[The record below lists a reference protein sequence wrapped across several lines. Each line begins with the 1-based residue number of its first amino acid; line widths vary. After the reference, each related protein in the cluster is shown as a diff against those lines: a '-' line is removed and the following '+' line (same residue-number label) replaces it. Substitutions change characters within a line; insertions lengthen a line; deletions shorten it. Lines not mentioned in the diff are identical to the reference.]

1 MNNVF
6 LKAEFRTVPA
16 LPPALWMAS
25 GVALVL
31 VAAGVWKGGGGLL
44 FSGIVIVALSAISHP
59 SVTRRGVF
67 VLLVGLAA
75 TGLHLLRLSD
85 GYALFLPREDA
96 GAEIEAVIT
105 EPLGDY
111 AETDGLEPPNR
122 VAARVERI
130 RIDSEWRTCSGRTL
144 VKLPDASQCDDLSQ
158 DASPRWEYGER
169 FRAEGGFLRPEPA
182 RFPGGFDDAGYL
194 VSRGMSHRYHATRM
208 TRLGVAGPVE
218 AALRLVYRWR
228 DRWLQWETSGVHPE
242 NAALLAAFTVGFRYA
257 LDPETVDTFLRSG
270 TVHVFAISGLHT
282 GIVAGIVSVFLLI
295 FRIPFRARAFLL
307 PLLLG
312 GYVFITGCA
321 PSAMRAWLMIS
332 IYCWGRAFF
341 RPVLPLQAV
350 ALAALILLVWN
361 PLNLLRIGFQFSFV
375 IVGFLLVGWHRLM
388 PAVRSLFEK
397 EYWKPDAHRRPH
409 WMLVTAHCG
418 TQLLCAG
425 FLAWLGSAGLVL
437 CANALFTPATVPVNV
452 GISLLLTPSFVVAF
466 LKAALASVGVTALDG
481 ILAGVLN
488 LLVGGIR
495 LLAEVGSRSPGSLA
509 VLRPGAAVG
518 FAYYGLALPLL
529 LIQSPRIR
537 GACAAGLVVLVVG
550 LLSLPALL
558 PARATVF
565 HGAGLRTPATV
576 LFAKGVRRPTVIN
589 TGGYA
594 WSRSLQTYLRHR
606 GCNRIAHLVISR
618 GRSECFLGGRELI
631 ALYRPESLWLP
642 AARTSPDNKRK
653 LRELAALQQRAGG
666 RVRWFD
672 ESTNGTANFAVSE
685 LGPTPLLQVRLRRNA
700 DTREL
705 AINRRHP
712 RRTWTVQMKRDRTEQ
727 TELHFEV
734 RPGAA
739 RHLHVPLTA
748 TPKMSTLVL
757 P

>member
-1 MNNVF
+1 MGY
-6 LKAEFRTVPA
+6 LDAEFRTVPA
-16 LPPALWMAS
+16 LPLALWMAS
-25 GVALVL
+25 GVALCL
-31 VAAGVWKGGGGLL
+31 VAAGIWEGIGGLL
-44 FSGIVIVALSAISHP
+44 FSGLTIVVLSVISHP
-59 SVTRRGVF
+59 TVTRRGVF
-67 VLLVGLAA
+67 ALLIGVAA

-105 EPLGDY
+105 EPLGGTNQMF
-111 AETDGLEPPNR
+111 AAEPPNH

-130 RIDSEWRTCSGRTL
+130 RIDSEWRACSGRTL
-144 VKLPDASQCDDLSQ
+144 VKLPDDLRG
-158 DASPRWEYGER
+158 DERPRDEHPRWAYGER
-169 FRAEGGFLRPEPA
+169 FRAEGGFQSPEPA

-194 VSRGMSHRYHATRM
+194 ASRGMSHRYNATRI

-218 AALRLVYRWR
+218 AALRRVCHWR
-228 DRWLQWETSGVHPE
+228 DRWLRWETTGVDPE

-257 LDPETVDTFLRSG
+257 LEPETVDTFLRSG

-282 GIVAGIVSVFLLI
+282 GIVAGILSLFLLI
-295 FRIPFRARAFLL
+295 LRVPFRARALLL

-321 PSAMRAWLMIS
+321 PSALRAWLMIS
-332 IYCWGRAFF
+332 IYCLGRAFY

-361 PLNLLRIGFQFSFV
+361 PLNLLRTGFQFSFV

-397 EYWKPDAHRRPH
+397 EYWKPEAHRLPH
-409 WMLVTAHCG
+409 WTLVIAHRG

-437 CANALFTPATVPVNV
+437 CANALFTPATVPVNL

-466 LKAALASVGVTALDG
+466 LKAALASVGAPFLDG
-481 ILAGVLN
+481 ILACALN
-488 LLVGGIR
+488 LLIGGIR
-495 LLAEVGSRSPGSLA
+495 VLAETGSQVPGSLA
-509 VLRPGAAVG
+509 VIRPGAAVG
-518 FAYYGLALPLL
+518 YAYYGLALALL
-529 LIQSPRIR
+529 LVQSPRVR
-537 GACAAGLVVLVVG
+537 GLCAAGLAVLVIG

-565 HGAGLRTPATV
+565 HGAGLRTPAIV

-594 WSRSLQTYLRHR
+594 WSRSLQTRLRYR

-618 GRSECFLGGRELI
+618 GRSECFEGGRELI
-631 ALYRPESLWLP
+631 AAYRPESLWLP
-642 AARTSPDNKRK
+642 AARTSADNKRK
-653 LRELAALQQRAGG
+653 LQELAALQQSVGG

-672 ESTNGTANFAVSE
+672 EAAETTANFAAPG
-685 LGPTPLLQVRLRRNA
+685 LGPTPLLQVRLRRDA
-700 DTREL
+700 DTRVF
-705 AINRRHP
+705 AVTRRHP
-712 RRTWTVQMKRDRTEQ
+712 RRTWTVHMKRDRTEQ
-727 TELHFEV
+727 TELQFEI
-734 RPGAA
+734 RPGPV
-739 RHLHVPLTA
+739 RRIQIPLTA
-748 TPKMSTLVL
+748 SPQISTIIL

>member
-1 MNNVF
+1 M
-6 LKAEFRTVPA
+6 KAEFRTAPA
-16 LPPALWMAS
+16 LPLALWLAS
-25 GVALVL
+25 GVGMSLV
-31 VAAGVWKGGGGLL
+31 VTGVWEGGGGLL
-44 FSGIVIVALSAISHP
+44 FSGSAIVVLSAISHP

-67 VLLVGLAA
+67 ALLLGLTAS
-75 TGLHLLRLSD
+75 GLHLLRFSD
-85 GYALFLPREDA
+85 GYALFLPRENA
-96 GAEIEAVIT
+96 GAEIEAVIV
-105 EPLGDY
+105 EPIADNP
-111 AETDGLEPPNR
+111 APFVDSPPNH
-122 VAARVERI
+122 VAARVKRV

-158 DASPRWEYGER
+158 DASPSWEYGER
-169 FRAEGGFLRPEPA
+169 FRAEGGFLRPAPA

-218 AALRLVYRWR
+218 AALRRVYRWR

-295 FRIPFRARAFLL
+295 FRVPFRARAFLL

-321 PSAMRAWLMIS
+321 PSATRAWLMIS
-332 IYCWGRAFF
+332 IYCLGRAFY

-350 ALAALILLVWN
+350 ALAAFILLLWN
-361 PLNLLRIGFQFSFV
+361 PLNLLRTGFQFSFV

-397 EYWKPDAHRRPH
+397 EYWKPEAQRLPHWTLVIAHR
-409 WMLVTAHCG
+409 G

-466 LKAALASVGVTALDG
+466 FKAALASVGAPAVLDG
-481 ILAGVLN
+481 FLAGVLN
-488 LLVGGIR
+488 LLIGGIR
-495 LLAEVGSRSPGSLA
+495 LLAETGSQAPGSLA
-509 VLRPGAAVG
+509 VLRPGIAAG

-529 LIQSPRIR
+529 LAQSPRIR

-594 WSRSLQTYLRHR
+594 WSRSLQTYLRNR

-618 GRSECFLGGRELI
+618 GRSECFHGGRELI

-672 ESTNGTANFAVSE
+672 ESTNGAANFAVSE

-727 TELHFEV
+727 TELNFEI

-739 RHLHVPLTA
+739 RHLEVPLTA